1 MHDII
6 LKVIDMNLGGRGILS
21 GRAIFLWGILSF
33 WDLILNFR
41 VWFFFK
47 VWIFE
52 FGAIDSSSIYSVKS
66 TYRFLYIK
74 ASAMDVKSREIVQFL
89 LRMWVFVFSQ
99 GEGLLMATA
108 SGQYFDS
115 P

>member
-1 MHDII
+1 
-6 LKVIDMNLGGRGILS
+6 
-21 GRAIFLWGILSF
+21 
-33 WDLILNFR
+33 
-41 VWFFFK
+41 
-47 VWIFE
+47 
-52 FGAIDSSSIYSVKS
+52 VKS